1 MTETAQYPIAEV
13 QGLYRTVATLRQR
26 IADLESAQTLGAADR
41 VILRALEGRE
51 MTRVQIAE
59 ATNMRKEYVMVRL
72 RLLAAMSKVEKCGAT
87 RRQGGGSGRTPVLW
101 RIKA

>member
-13 QGLYRTVATLRQR
+13 QGLYRTVAELRQR

-41 VILRALEGRE
+41 VILRELEGRE
-51 MTRVQIAE
+51 MTRASIAE
-59 ATNMRKEYVMVRL
+59 ATNMHPEYVTVRL
-72 RLLAAMSKVEKCGAT
+72 HRLAAMSRVERCGTARRLGET
-87 RRQGGGSGRTPVLW
+87 RGAHPVLW